1 MIDLVDLIP
10 DDWKEHLSD
19 AVNEES
25 FAGLQS
31 FLKPEMEN
39 EQIFPPREE
48 IFSAL
53 RLTPYDQVRVVIIGQ
68 DPYHDDDQAHGLAF
82 SVRRGIK
89 IPPSLRNIY
98 KELES
103 DLDIPQADHGYLVK
117 WAKQG
122 VLLLNTVLTVR
133 AHQAN
138 SHRKKGWE
146 EFTDD
151 VIRAV
156 NRKPEPVCFVLWG
169 GPAGKKADLI
179 DQDKHLV
186 ITAPHPSP
194 LSSHRGF
201 FGSKPFSAINKFL
214 AENNTEKINW
224 DLGEV
229 TQLEFNLG

>member
-1 MIDLVDLIP
+1 
-10 DDWKEHLSD
+10 
-19 AVNEES
+19 
-25 FAGLQS
+25 
-31 FLKPEMEN
+31 MEN

-53 RLTPYDQVRVVIIGQ
+53 RLTPYNQVRVVIIGQ

-98 KELES
+98 KELEF
-103 DLDIPQADHGYLVK
+103 DLDIPQAEHGYLVK
-117 WAKQG
+117 WAEQG

-146 EFTDD
+146 EFTDA
-151 VIRAV
+151 VIKAV
-156 NRKPEPVCFVLWG
+156 NRKSEPVCFVLWG

-201 FGSKPFSAINKFL
+201 FGSKPFSTINKFL
-214 AENNTEKINW
+214 SANGMEKINW
-224 DLGEV
+224 DLGEI